1 MNEWI
6 RWCINSRN
14 IFITCE
20 NILRNKYI
28 CLKVIVLKSL
38 YSGYREFYRLVRW
51 MTSNTVYTVK
61 ASSIELICILW
72 YLNMFN
78 SCFKF
83 IRGSVIN
90 VMVCGLWHYVSLFK
104 GNCLNTFFWR
114 YSEFFYVSSVDG
126 SSINTLL
133 EVTELIIWFFFC
145 YLLLRL
151 VFS

>member
-1 MNEWI
+1 MNECI
-6 RWCINSRN
+6 RWCINRRN
-14 IFITCE
+14 IFITCG

-90 VMVCGLWHYVSLFK
+90 GMVCGLWHYVSFVYK

-114 YSEFFYVSSVDG
+114 YSEFFYVSSVGG
-126 SSINTLL
+126 SSSTNSLL
-133 EVTELIIWFFFC
+133 EVTELIIWFFC
-145 YLLLRL
+145 YLLY
-151 VFS
+151 